1 MSDPSETWTCTDCTL
16 MMRINGVIR
25 KDCNVWGCVNYG
37 QREDW
42 TCAGCDFAYFQR
54 VKMCHHEYCPHYH
67 QRVEAPAERETATH
81 VRCTF
86 IGRRFYKHS
95 ADCPDP
101 SATEVP
107 VDFFGPPFG
116 PPRQPAEITIE
127 QRYAMALERC
137 ERLEEKVAEK
147 DEFIRRMVE
156 KAADESLDGYRE
168 IGARCAAAENESDR
182 LRAQVAAGEAL
193 AEAAGR
199 VCSAGFDA
207 FEYDYSDEPE
217 MMKAVEAMR
226 EALRAVKA
234 HNEGEG

>member
-16 MMRINGVIR
+16 IMRINGVIR

-37 QREDW
+37 
-42 TCAGCDFAYFQR
+42 
-54 VKMCHHEYCPHYH
+54 

-116 PPRQPAEITIE
+116 PPREPRMSSVSIIENQRDEEHRSAVYWRGECRKAQAKLEAVQP
-127 QRYAMALERC
+127 
-137 ERLEEKVAEK
+137 
-147 DEFIRRMVE
+147 
-156 KAADESLDGYRE
+156 
-168 IGARCAAAENESDR
+168 
-182 LRAQVAAGEAL
+182 L
-193 AEAAGR
+193 AEAAK
-199 VCSAGFDA
+199 SWAIMQL
-207 FEYDYSDEPE
+207 PE
-217 MMKAVEAMR
+217 EDTIEARSLR
-226 EALRAVKA
+226 EALAAWDDAKG
-234 HNEGEG
+234 GE